1 MTSSFTEPTAREL
14 AVLQLLSEGLLNHE
28 IGERLFVSEETV
40 KTHVRHLLSKFQARS
55 RAQAVAVGFRRGL
68 LT

>member
-1 MTSSFTEPTAREL
+1 MGTLTDPTPREI
-14 AVLQLLSEGLLNHE
+14 AVLQLLSEGLLNRE
-28 IGERLFVSEETV
+28 IGARLFVSEETV
-40 KTHVRHLLSKFQARS
+40 KSHVQNLLSKFQARS